1 MPSTRDI
8 RRRIK
13 SVRNTR
19 QITKAMELVSS
30 SKMKKAQQSALAGR
44 PYATLLSSMLAR
56 LAPRLEENSIELE
69 HPFLAK
75 REIKTRGILLITTNK
90 GLCGPLNTNLFKL
103 VIDSTRAGPSAKY
116 VSVGRKGTQYL
127 ARMRRDMIADFPV
140 SDRMAFS
147 EIRPIVQFMV
157 QQYLD
162 GVIDTI
168 EVAYPHFRNT
178 LVQEAAL
185 TPVLPLTNL
194 ASIIST
200 GNAEFPLGE
209 NAKKNLGAPRVAD
222 TRDLLYEPDEKTVLE
237 ALLPF
242 YVNRVIQH
250 YFFDARA
257 SEHSARMVA
266 MKTAKDNA
274 TKLLDNLT
282 LKYNKARQS
291 AITNEILEI
300 AAASFAQQS

>member
-30 SKMKKAQQSALAGR
+30 SKMKKAQQAALAGR

-56 LAPRLEENSIELE
+56 LAPRLDEIGGELE

-103 VIDSTRAGPSAKY
+103 IADSTRSGPHVKY

-127 ARMRRDMIADFPV
+127 VRMHRDMIADFPV
-140 SDRMAFS
+140 SDRMPFV
-147 EIRPIVQFMV
+147 EIREVVKDMV
-157 QQYLD
+157 KKYLD

-168 EVAYPHFRNT
+168 EVAYPHFKNT
-178 LVQEAAL
+178 LVQEATLA
-185 TPVLPLTNL
+185 PVLPFASLANL
-194 ASIIST
+194 AATI
-200 GNAEFPLGE
+200 E
-209 NAKKNLGAPRVAD
+209 NSQTRTPDSGLRTQDSGGGD
-222 TRDLLYEPDEKTVLE
+222 TRELLYEPDEKTVLE

-250 YFFDARA
+250 YFFDSRA

-274 TKLLDNLT
+274 TKLLDTLT

-300 AAASFAQQS
+300 AAASFAQQN

>member
-30 SKMKKAQQSALAGR
+30 SKMKKAQQAALSGR
-44 PYATLLSSMLAR
+44 PYATLLSTMLAR
-56 LAPRLEENSIELE
+56 LAPRLDESGGELE

-75 REIKTRGILLITTNK
+75 REIKTRGILLVTTDK

-103 VIDSTRAGPSAKY
+103 VTDSTRAAPPAKY
-116 VSVGRKGTQYL
+116 VSIGRKGTQYL

-162 GVIDTI
+162 GAIDTI
-168 EVAYPHFRNT
+168 EVAHPHFRNT
-178 LVQEAAL
+178 LVQEPTL
-185 TPVLPLTNL
+185 TTILPLVNL
-194 ASIIST
+194 NGALETLRATGGAGGTPSAS
-200 GNAEFPLGE
+200 P
-209 NAKKNLGAPRVAD
+209 APAPSAD

-242 YVNRVIQH
+242 YVNRVIHH
-250 YFFDARA
+250 YFLDSRA

-300 AAASFAQQS
+300 AAASFAQQT